1 MYQFVGKIA
10 FLTRFSVEKLSKTQY
25 LFFFELIIRPSKW
38 LTINVLALLYLCKTH
53 PNRRA

>member
-25 LFFFELIIRPSKW
+25 LF
-38 LTINVLALLYLCKTH
+38 LL
-53 PNRRA
+53 N